1 LLSGLF
7 PFKIIFC
14 EEVKKPLRHFVLTN
28 QGRLQEQSELVRIMS
43 FEKHSKTLL
52 IYRVLSCQ
60 NKNNTLYKFNT
71 TIYFNTCIPSNAY
84 KINQMHYFG
93 ISEPTFIPGVV
104 VLGVVPDWSKQN
116 DVTVFLLLHK
126 RLF

>member
-1 LLSGLF
+1 MNDS
-7 PFKIIFC
+7 ITT
-14 EEVKKPLRHFVLTN
+14 RN
-28 QGRLQEQSELVRIMS
+28 QNYINFAWKHLSELVRIMS

-52 IYRVLSCQ
+52 IYLVLSCQ

-93 ISEPTFIPGVV
+93 ISEPTFIPDVV

>member
-1 LLSGLF
+1 MNDS
-7 PFKIIFC
+7 
-14 EEVKKPLRHFVLTN
+14 RTTRN
-28 QGRLQEQSELVRIMS
+28 QNYINFAWKHLSELVRIMS

-60 NKNNTLYKFNT
+60 NKNNTVSIFNT
-71 TIYFNTCIPSNAY
+71 TIYCNTCIPSNAY
-84 KINQMHYFG
+84 KIKQMHYFG
-93 ISEPTFIPGVV
+93 ISEPTFLPDVV